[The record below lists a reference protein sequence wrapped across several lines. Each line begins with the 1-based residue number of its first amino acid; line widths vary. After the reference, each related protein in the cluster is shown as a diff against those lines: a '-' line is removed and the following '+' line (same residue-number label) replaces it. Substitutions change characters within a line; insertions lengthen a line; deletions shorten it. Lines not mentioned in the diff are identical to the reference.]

1 MHLGRRQ
8 THNRRFYVTDPSTTM
23 SGMSDTIEEPLTTL
37 LFSAILITF
46 GTVASVVLD
55 SWVFAVLFIVMAVA
69 WIVRL
74 VAEVRDKYK

>member
-1 MHLGRRQ
+1 M
-8 THNRRFYVTDPSTTM
+8 TDPSTTM

-55 SWVFAVLFIVMAVA
+55 SWVFAILFFMMAVA